1 MADLAIGVSSSQ
13 LAKITARKSIKNM
26 ITEYPILYSF
36 RRCPY
41 AMRARLAIAISAVS
55 VELREVVLR
64 DKPQALLDISAK
76 ATVPV
81 LLLPNGKIIDESLD
95 IMHWA
100 LSFNDPDNWKNK
112 VRTDD
117 INQLIQA
124 NDGEFKY
131 YLDRYKYA
139 DRYPE
144 YSEQYYRQK
153 AEVFLAEL
161 ENRLNQHSYLC
172 GENKCLADMAI
183 FPFIRQFANVD
194 LDWFESSDYQKL
206 NLWLNQQTE
215 SDCFIAIMDK
225 YSEWQMGDKTCVFPA
240 VPR

>member
-1 MADLAIGVSSSQ
+1 
-13 LAKITARKSIKNM
+13 
-26 ITEYPILYSF
+26 
-36 RRCPY
+36 
-41 AMRARLAIAISAVS
+41 MRARLAIAISAVS

-95 IMHWA
+95 IMQWA
-100 LSFNDPDNWKNK
+100 LSINDPDNWKNK
-112 VRTDD
+112 DLIDD
-117 INQLIQA
+117 INRLIQV

-144 YSEQYYRQK
+144 HSEQYYRQK

-161 ENRLNQHSYLC
+161 ENRLNKHAYLY
-172 GENKCLADMAI
+172 GESNCLADMAI

-206 NLWLNQQTE
+206 NLWLNQQIE
-215 SDCFIAIMDK
+215 SDLFIAIMDK
-225 YSEWQMGDKTCVFPA
+225 YPAWQMGDKQCVFP
-240 VPR
+240 VVQRYGKIL